1 MPRELSFLEFMEEPE
16 GTDPAD
22 IEADEEEHR
31 EQHYHV
37 PRPSKGPHHCIAH
50 DMGVCPECGHL
61 LWVHCAAG
69 GCMYGSGGNSPCPCR
84 VERPPD
90 KLSTEEPLKNP
101 AEDIN

>member
-1 MPRELSFLEFMEEPE
+1 
-16 GTDPAD
+16 
-22 IEADEEEHR
+22 
-31 EQHYHV
+31 
-37 PRPSKGPHHCIAH
+37 
-50 DMGVCPECGHL
+50 MGVCPECGHL